1 MPINESSICMEFL
14 KSLLLFLR
22 HIFDS
27 GADVHHSE
35 IFKASDKYKKEP
47 GYQMFNI
54 SERERLIQWYS
65 GLFWKIALKILV
77 VIVLNNNF
85 QCFFIMNL
93 FHWPEFMACLLFLYC
108 SASEVVEK
116 IIYLD
121 MYIYTYT
128 TFFDLWPSYS

>member
-1 MPINESSICMEFL
+1 MEFL

-22 HIFDS
+22 HIFDL

-65 GLFWKIALKILV
+65 GLFWKIALKIE
-77 VIVLNNNF
+77 IF
-85 QCFFIMNL
+85 EFFSKNL
-93 FHWPEFMACLLFLYC
+93 
-108 SASEVVEK
+108 
-116 IIYLD
+116 
-121 MYIYTYT
+121 
-128 TFFDLWPSYS
+128 

>member
-22 HIFDS
+22 HIFDL

-35 IFKASDKYKKEP
+35 IFKASDKCKVKP

-54 SERERLIQWYS
+54 SEREREIQWYS
-65 GLFWKIALKILV
+65 GLFWKIALKIVV
-77 VIVLNNNF
+77 VIVLNDNF

-93 FHWPEFMACLLFLYC
+93 FHWPEFMASLLFLYC

-116 IIYLD
+116 IIYID
-121 MYIYTYT
+121 MYMYTYT
-128 TFFDLWPSYS
+128 NFFDLWPSYS

>member
-22 HIFDS
+22 HIFDL

-54 SERERLIQWYS
+54 LREEEKFNDIVVFSE
-65 GLFWKIALKILV
+65 K
-77 VIVLNNNF
+77 
-85 QCFFIMNL
+85 
-93 FHWPEFMACLLFLYC
+93 
-108 SASEVVEK
+108 
-116 IIYLD
+116 
-121 MYIYTYT
+121 
-128 TFFDLWPSYS
+128 